1 MEVGRLAIEHLLDL
15 GHDRVGVIGGMP
27 EDPMN
32 FDVPKL
38 RHQGAVD
45 ALSQRGLALSD
56 DFVASGNFSIDG
68 GAEAMSLL
76 LDHDEPPSA
85 VFAFSDEMAFGA
97 LMAATSRGVR
107 VGADV
112 SLIGVDDHEFARV
125 VDLTTVRQRVAWNGA
140 AAARALIRMMAD
152 EEIEPRHQIAPV
164 ELVVRSTTT
173 PAGSPPGLRSPWP
186 AWHGRATL

>member
-1 MEVGRLAIEHLLDL
+1 
-15 GHDRVGVIGGMP
+15 
-27 EDPMN
+27 
-32 FDVPKL
+32 
-38 RHQGAVD
+38 
-45 ALSQRGLALSD
+45 
-56 DFVASGNFSIDG
+56 
-68 GAEAMSLL
+68 MSLL

-97 LMAATSRGVR
+97 LMAATSRGIR

-173 PAGSPPGLRSPWP
+173 PAGSPPGLRSP
-186 AWHGRATL
+186 